1 MFDTHAIARALA
13 GADLTPAQVDA
24 ITDAVRQAA
33 EHDHESVD
41 VDSLATKS
49 DLAALEARI
58 YRAML
63 VQAGAIVGALV
74 GIAGIVVGALRLL
87 D

>member
-1 MFDTHAIARALA
+1 MFDTHAIARQLA
-13 GADLTPAQVDA
+13 GAHLTTEQVDA

-33 EHDHESVD
+33 EHGKHVTPEQQAAD
-41 VDSLATKS
+41 LATLRA
-49 DLAALEARI
+49 DI

-63 VQAGAIVGALV
+63 IQTAATIGGTVALV
-74 GIAGIVVGALRLL
+74 RLL